1 MSRTPRR
8 ASKQVDYAAYG
19 DGEDE
24 DALDLSAEDAE
35 DEDVRP
41 ARREIREP
49 TKKKENN
56 KRPTSVVI
64 DDNDDDVV
72 LVEDRDD
79 DDFDLGR
86 RIISNI
92 AQKIPEIIKP
102 RKKNVID
109 DDEVINLE
117 EDDPQPTPTFRNL
130 PKIGGQTIKPSS
142 APPKELSP
150 REPVVESKSD
160 LICNFLNFLE
170 FLAVQFARESA
181 NRSFIA
187 SLAIIYY

>member
-41 ARREIREP
+41 KRREIKEP
-49 TKKKENN
+49 TKKKEIS

-92 AQKIPEIIKP
+92 TQKIPEIIKP
-102 RKKNVID
+102 KKKNVID

-117 EDDPQPTPTFRNL
+117 EDDNEPVVTFRNL

-142 APPKELSP
+142 APPKELPP
-150 REPVVESKSD
+150 RGPALESKFD

-170 FLAVQFARESA
+170 FRAVQFARERT
-181 NRSFIA
+181 NCSFIA
-187 SLAIIYY
+187 SLAKIYH